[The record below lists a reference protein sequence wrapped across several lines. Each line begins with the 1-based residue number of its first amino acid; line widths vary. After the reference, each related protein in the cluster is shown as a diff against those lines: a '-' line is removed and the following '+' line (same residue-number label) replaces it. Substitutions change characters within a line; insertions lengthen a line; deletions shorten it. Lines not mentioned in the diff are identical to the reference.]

1 MFGLENQSQLLH
13 HAVPTRK
20 TEVANK
26 TILSNLKRR
35 LSHLKGGWYD
45 ELQPVLWA
53 YRTTSTRSTGETP
66 FSLVY
71 GMEAVVL
78 AKLNV
83 LGLRRTEAPLN
94 EAENSAMLEDSLDT
108 INEREDQALIRIQNY
123 QQAAAQYYNSKIKRK
138 PFFVGDYVFK
148 RVFDNTREEGA
159 GKLRINCEGPYIV
172 TEVVRNGVYRLRT

>member
-1 MFGLENQSQLLH
+1 
-13 HAVPTRK
+13 
-20 TEVANK
+20 
-26 TILSNLKRR
+26 
-35 LSHLKGGWYD
+35 
-45 ELQPVLWA
+45 
-53 YRTTSTRSTGETP
+53 
-66 FSLVY
+66 
-71 GMEAVVL
+71 MEAVVL

-159 GKLRINCEGPYIV
+159 GKLRINCERPYIV
-172 TEVVRNGVYRLRT
+172 TKVVRNGVYRLRT